1 MTASKLQWLHK
12 TGIYV
17 MWSIQDIINLVHIV
31 YQVHLLGLKQNKVLR
46 IGLKSTTRRIN
57 GSIVVDEP
65 EYEFKNGD
73 EVKNIYDSKS
83 VYVVLQPVMGKCG
96 TIAYLVVESES
107 SYVHCFNESELQRYG
122 K

>member
-12 TGIYV
+12 TGISV
-17 MWSIQDIINLVHIV
+17 MWSIQDIMNLVHIV
-31 YQVHLLGLKQNKVLR
+31 YQVHLLGLTQNKVLR

-73 EVKNIYDSKS
+73 EVKNICDTTT
-83 VYVVLQPVMGKCG
+83 VYVVLQPTVGRCG

>member
-1 MTASKLQWLHK
+1 MTASKLRWLRK

-17 MWSIQDIINLVHIV
+17 MWSIQGIINLVHIV
-31 YQVHLLGLKQNKVLR
+31 YQVHVIGLKQNKVLR

-73 EVKNIYDSKS
+73 EVQNIYDTTT
-83 VYVVLQPVMGKCG
+83 VYVVLQPTVGRYG
-96 TIAYLVVESES
+96 TTAYLVVESES
-107 SYVHCFNESELQRYG
+107 SHVHYFNESELINHG
-122 K
+122 